1 MRGIHGLR
9 SSTEH
14 DEFSG
19 APREAAARNTARAGV
34 PASLG
39 NSQAEVLTD
48 ASMAGIIP
56 RPPPQPTVASA
67 NAQSANAQSA
77 SSTTALEPALDIP
90 SFDPAVAGRNRNPC
104 FDVSPSRTGPSHQ
117 AARYAGSNIG
127 SATSSAP
134 WSSQRSRTRMPHFT
148 SRTESSTPT
157 MFDMMRNPSSR
168 ST

>member
-9 SSTEH
+9 SSTEY
-14 DEFSG
+14 DEFSD

-34 PASLG
+34 PAPLR
-39 NSQAEVLTD
+39 NSQAENLTD
-48 ASMAGIIP
+48 AGMAGIIP
-56 RPPPQPTVASA
+56 RPPPQPNVA
-67 NAQSANAQSA
+67 SANAQSA
-77 SSTTALEPALDIP
+77 SSTTTLEPTLDIP

-104 FDVSPSRTGPSHQ
+104 FDVSPSLTEPSHQ
-117 AARYAGSNIG
+117 GARYAGSNIG

-148 SRTESSTPT
+148 SRTRSSTPT

-168 ST
+168 STYTTA